1 MRLEVHD
8 VAHFFADQRALDG
21 VSINVVPGVL
31 TGLLGPNGAGKTTLM
46 RIMLGV
52 LTPARGSVLAQ
63 GRPVTADDRR
73 HWGYM
78 PQERGLY
85 PAMRAGDQVVYFAR
99 LHGLSRRDGEQAA
112 RHLLDELDLGDRWTT
127 RTDRLSGGMQQ
138 RLQLATALVH
148 DPQVVILDEPFA
160 GLDPVAVAS
169 LSDSLRERARAGR
182 TVLFSSHQLDLVQ
195 NLCEDITMIDHG
207 RTVLEGDVAELRAAS
222 GRRQLRVHVQAPSR
236 DWLLGFPEVVVVS
249 DEADELRL
257 AIPPGIDPLDVLD
270 AARRA
275 GRVVDF
281 GLDLPTL
288 SQLFLE
294 AAGARKGP
302 AEPRERGARGERG
315 ESGESRGPA
324 GRPGPAT
331 RAGLAGLARR
341 VTTGV
346 RS

>member
-8 VAHFFADQRALDG
+8 VEHSFGDQLALDG

-63 GRPVTADDRR
+63 GRDVTADDRR

-99 LHGLSRRDGEQAA
+99 LHGMSRRDAERAA
-112 RHLLDELDLGDRWTT
+112 RHLLDELDLGDRWTE

-169 LSDSLRERARAGR
+169 LSDSLRERARGGR

-222 GRRQLRVHVQAPSR
+222 GGRQLRVHVQTPTR
-236 DWLLGFPEVVVVS
+236 DWLLGFPTVVVVS

-257 AIPPGIDPLDVLD
+257 AIPPGTDPLDVLD

-294 AAGARKGP
+294 AAGASRGLAAPAAQTGRARLPEPAGP
-302 AEPRERGARGERG
+302 T
-315 ESGESRGPA
+315 GPA
-324 GRPGPAT
+324 GQ
-331 RAGLAGLARR
+331 AR
-341 VTTGV
+341 TGV